1 MKKISG
7 TMYAYSYLCWRKL
20 WFFAKDIVMEQ
31 ENENVIIGKLI
42 DQESYRREKKHL
54 YLDDIV
60 CIDIVKDNVICEIKK
75 SSSQREMAIQQLKYY
90 LYLLNKKGIEVKGEL
105 LVPKENH
112 KEMIVLNENDILEI
126 DKQLE
131 RIKRI
136 CNEVTPPEIINNKIC
151 KKCAYFELCYI

>member
-1 MKKISG
+1 M
-7 TMYAYSYLCWRKL
+7 
-20 WFFAKDIVMEQ
+20 
-31 ENENVIIGKLI
+31 
-42 DQESYRREKKHL
+42 
-54 YLDDIV
+54 
-60 CIDIVKDNVICEIKK
+60 
-75 SSSQREMAIQQLKYY
+75 
-90 LYLLNKKGIEVKGEL
+90 
-105 LVPKENH
+105 VPKENH